1 MPIHDYQCQACKQ
14 RFELLVLP
22 NLKAKCPGCGSAKL
36 QRLFSA
42 SAAVSTT
49 RTRERSMA
57 VARSK
62 ASAVKKE
69 KDHAHSEYLRN
80 HAKEHGGE

>member
-1 MPIHDYQCQACKQ
+1 MPIHDYQCLGCS
-14 RFELLVLP
+14 RRCELLVMP
-22 NLKAKCPGCGSAKL
+22 GETPQCPACGSPRL
-36 QRLFSA
+36 QRLFSG

-49 RTRERSMA
+49 RTRERALS

-62 ASAVKKE
+62 AGAVKKE

-80 HAKEHGGE
+80 HIKDHS